1 MKQLLQQ
8 YASYHIWANER
19 LLECIN
25 GLSDEQI
32 HREVVS
38 SFPGIYKTVLHM
50 WSAERAW
57 WLRLQQHPNVD
68 SIQDWFTGDFNELK
82 ENILLQS
89 KQWQEWATTVTEEAL
104 LQLFSYKTFKGDPF
118 TQPLYEVVFHVFNHS
133 TYHRGQLVTILRQ
146 LGVEKIPSTDLIVF
160 YRYNK

>member
-38 SFPGIYKTVLHM
+38 SFPGIYKLYCICGV
-50 WSAERAW
+50 R
-57 WLRLQQHPNVD
+57 
-68 SIQDWFTGDFNELK
+68 K
-82 ENILLQS
+82 EH
-89 KQWQEWATTVTEEAL
+89 
-104 LQLFSYKTFKGDPF
+104 G
-118 TQPLYEVVFHVFNHS
+118 
-133 TYHRGQLVTILRQ
+133 G
-146 LGVEKIPSTDLIVF
+146 
-160 YRYNK
+160 